1 MADLLALRKAIKDK
15 KPEFHRQD
23 YTHRPNLGTTGWKK
37 PKGLHS
43 KMRHKKAGHRESVNV
58 GWGSPASVSG
68 AHPSGL
74 MPVVVS
80 SVTDIARIDAKLQGA
95 IIASGVGNRSKVALI
110 DALLKKNITILN
122 IKDPKGYA
130 AKVAA
135 DVKARKDA
143 RAAAKKEEKKP
154 EQKKAA
160 PKVEPKLSD
169 EEKKE
174 AERKEAEKVMIQK
187 ER

>member
-1 MADLLALRKAIKDK
+1 MADALALRKAIKDK

-43 KMRHKKAGHRESVNV
+43 KMRHKKAGHLGSVNV
-58 GWGSPASVSG
+58 GWGSPAAVEG
-68 AHPSGL
+68 AHKSGL
-74 MPVVVS
+74 MPVLVS
-80 SVTDIARIDAKLQGA
+80 SVNDIASIDAKKEGA
-95 IIASGVGNRSKVALI
+95 IIAAGVGDRAKVALV
-110 DALLKKNITILN
+110 DALLKKNIRILN
-122 IKDPKGYA
+122 IKEPQGFA

-135 DVKARKDA
+135 ALKARKDA
-143 RAAAKKEEKKP
+143 RVAAQKKEEKKP
-154 EQKKAA
+154 EAKK
-160 PKVEPKLSD
+160 PEPKKPELSD

-174 AERKEAEKVMIQK
+174 AARKEAEKVMIQK